1 VVETPTRDAPAV
13 TNHRDATM
21 ESKLSCEGCAPAHAT
36 ENVRDGIGRRTF
48 LAQSALLAAGALLAA
63 CAAGDA
69 TDPGTTINST
79 SDIKVSDFPALAS
92 VGGIALVNI
101 GGNPLAIVRTGD
113 ASFVTLSRIC
123 PHQGST
129 INPNG
134 SGFLCPGHGARF
146 SATGQWQGGER
157 TSNMRSY
164 ATTYDAATGTIKI
177 G

>member
-1 VVETPTRDAPAV
+1 
-13 TNHRDATM
+13 M
-21 ESKLSCEGCAPAHAT
+21 ESKSTCSGCAPAQTT
-36 ENVRDGIGRRTF
+36 ETVRDGIGRRTF

-63 CAAGDA
+63 CAAGDTTA
-69 TDPGTTINST
+69 PGTTISST
-79 SDIKVSDFPALAS
+79 TDIKLSDFPALAT
-92 VGGIALVNI
+92 VGGIALVNVS
-101 GGNPLAIVRTGD
+101 GNPLAIVRTGD

-129 INPNG
+129 INPSG

-146 SATGQWQGGER
+146 NSTGQWVGGQS

-164 ATTYDAATGTIKI
+164 ATSYDAAAGTITI

>member
-1 VVETPTRDAPAV
+1 
-13 TNHRDATM
+13 M
-21 ESKLSCEGCAPAHAT
+21 ESKLTCGGCAPAPATDHA
-36 ENVRDGIGRRTF
+36 RDGIGRRTF

-63 CAAGDA
+63 CAAGDVSA
-69 TDPGTTINST
+69 PGTTIDSS

-92 VGGIALVNI
+92 VGGIALVNVA
-101 GGNPLAIVRTGD
+101 GNPLAIVRTGD

-146 SATGQWQGGER
+146 SATGQWVGGQS

-164 ATTYDAATGTIKI
+164 GTSYDAAAGTITI

>member
-1 VVETPTRDAPAV
+1 
-13 TNHRDATM
+13 M
-21 ESKLSCEGCAPAHAT
+21 ESKSTCSGCAPAHAT
-36 ENVRDGIGRRTF
+36 DHTRDGIGRRTF

-69 TDPGTTINST
+69 TDPGTTLNSAT
-79 SDIKVSDFPALAS
+79 DIKVSDLPALAS

-101 GGNPLAIVRTGD
+101 SGNPMAIVRTGD

-164 ATTYDAATGTIKI
+164 STSYDAAAGTITI

>member
-1 VVETPTRDAPAV
+1 
-13 TNHRDATM
+13 M
-21 ESKLSCEGCAPAHAT
+21 ESKQTCSGCAPAHAAET
-36 ENVRDGIGRRTF
+36 VRDGIGRRTF

-69 TDPGTTINST
+69 TAPGTTINST
-79 SDIKVSDFPALAS
+79 TDIKVSDFPALAS

-101 GGNPLAIVRTGD
+101 SGNPMAIVRTGD

-164 ATTYDAATGTIKI
+164 STSYDATAGTITI

>member
-1 VVETPTRDAPAV
+1 
-13 TNHRDATM
+13 M
-21 ESKLSCEGCAPAHAT
+21 ESKSTCGGCASAHAIDHA
-36 ENVRDGIGRRTF
+36 RDGIGRRTF

-69 TDPGTTINST
+69 TDPGPTLNST
-79 SDIKVSDFPALAS
+79 TDIKVSDFPALAS
-92 VGGIALVNI
+92 VGGIALVSI
-101 GGNPLAIVRTGD
+101 SGNPMAIVRTGD

-146 SATGQWQGGER
+146 SATGQWQGGQR

-164 ATTYDAATGTIKI
+164 NTSYDAAAGTITI

>member
-1 VVETPTRDAPAV
+1 
-13 TNHRDATM
+13 M
-21 ESKLSCEGCAPAHAT
+21 ESKLSCGGCASVHAT
-36 ENVRDGIGRRTF
+36 ENDRDGIGRRTF

-69 TDPGTTINST
+69 TSPGTTIGST
-79 SDIKVSDFPALAS
+79 TDIKVSDFPALAS
-92 VGGIALVNI
+92 VGGIALVNVS
-101 GGNPLAIVRTGD
+101 GNPLAIVRTGD

-164 ATTYDAATGTIKI
+164 ATSYDAAAGTITI

>member
-1 VVETPTRDAPAV
+1 
-13 TNHRDATM
+13 M
-21 ESKLSCEGCAPAHAT
+21 ESTLTCGGCAPAHAT
-36 ENVRDGIGRRTF
+36 DHARDGIGRRTF

-63 CAAGDA
+63 CAAADV
-69 TDPGTTINST
+69 TDPGTTITST
-79 SDIKVSDFPALAS
+79 TDIKVSDFPVLAS
-92 VGGIALVNI
+92 VGGIALVNLS
-101 GGNPLAIVRTGD
+101 GNPLAIVRTGD

-123 PHQGST
+123 PHQGSI

-146 SATGQWQGGER
+146 NASGQWQGGQS

-164 ATTYDAATGTIKI
+164 ATSYDAAAGTLTI

>member
-1 VVETPTRDAPAV
+1 
-13 TNHRDATM
+13 M
-21 ESKLSCEGCAPAHAT
+21 ESKLTCSGCAPEHAT
-36 ENVRDGIGRRTF
+36 DRARDGIGRRTF

-63 CAAGDA
+63 CAAGDVSA
-69 TDPGTTINST
+69 PGTTISSA
-79 SDIKVSDFPALAS
+79 SDIKLSDFPALAS

-101 GGNPLAIVRTGD
+101 SGNPLAIVRTGD

-129 INPNG
+129 INPSG

-146 SATGQWQGGER
+146 SATGQWQGGQS

-164 ATTYDAATGTIKI
+164 ATSYDAAAGTITI

>member
-1 VVETPTRDAPAV
+1 
-13 TNHRDATM
+13 M
-21 ESKLSCEGCAPAHAT
+21 ESKLNCGGCAPAHAT
-36 ENVRDGIGRRTF
+36 EHARDGIGRRTF

-69 TDPGTTINST
+69 TDPGTTLNST
-79 SDIKVSDFPALAS
+79 TDIKVSDFPALAS
-92 VGGIALVNI
+92 VGGIALVNFS
-101 GGNPLAIVRTGD
+101 GNPFAIVRTGD
-113 ASFVTLSRIC
+113 ASFVTLSRVC
-123 PHQGST
+123 PHQGSI

-164 ATTYDAATGTIKI
+164 QTTYDAAAGTLAI

>member
-1 VVETPTRDAPAV
+1 METKST
-13 TNHRDATM
+13 
-21 ESKLSCEGCAPAHAT
+21 CGGCASAHAT
-36 ENVRDGIGRRTF
+36 DHARDGIGRRTF

-69 TDPGTTINST
+69 TAPGTTLNST
-79 SDIKVSDFPALAS
+79 TDIKVSDFPALAS

-101 GGNPLAIVRTGD
+101 SGNPMAIVRTGD

-129 INPNG
+129 INPDG

-146 SATGQWQGGER
+146 SATGQWQGGQR
-157 TSNMRSY
+157 TSNMQSFSTSY
-164 ATTYDAATGTIKI
+164 NPAAGTITI

>member
-1 VVETPTRDAPAV
+1 
-13 TNHRDATM
+13 M
-21 ESKLSCEGCAPAHAT
+21 ESKSTCAGCAPAHAADHA
-36 ENVRDGIGRRTF
+36 RDGIGRRTF

-69 TDPGTTINST
+69 TDPGTTLNST
-79 SDIKVSDFPALAS
+79 TDIKVSDLPALAS

-101 GGNPLAIVRTGD
+101 SGNPMAIVRTGD

-164 ATTYDAATGTIKI
+164 STSYDATAGTITI

>member
-1 VVETPTRDAPAV
+1 
-13 TNHRDATM
+13 M
-21 ESKLSCEGCAPAHAT
+21 ESKLNCGGCAPAHAT
-36 ENVRDGIGRRTF
+36 EHARDGIGRRTF

-63 CAAGDA
+63 CAASDVSA
-69 TDPGTTINST
+69 PGTTINST
-79 SDIKVSDFPALAS
+79 TDIKVSDFPALAS
-92 VGGIALVNI
+92 VGGIALVNFS
-101 GGNPLAIVRTGD
+101 GNPFAIVRTGD

-123 PHQGST
+123 PHQGNT

-146 SATGQWQGGER
+146 NASGQWVGGQS

-164 ATTYDAATGTIKI
+164 ATSYDAAAGTLTI

>member
-1 VVETPTRDAPAV
+1 
-13 TNHRDATM
+13 M
-21 ESKLSCEGCAPAHAT
+21 ESKPTCSGCAPARAT
-36 ENVRDGIGRRTF
+36 ETVRDGIGRRTF

-69 TDPGTTINST
+69 TAPGTTISST
-79 SDIKVSDFPALAS
+79 TDIKVSDFPALAS
-92 VGGIALVNI
+92 VGGIALVNVS
-101 GGNPLAIVRTGD
+101 GNPLAIVRTGD

-129 INPNG
+129 INPSG
-134 SGFLCPGHGARF
+134 SGFLCPGHAARF

-164 ATTYDAATGTIKI
+164 ATSYDAAAGTITI

>member
-1 VVETPTRDAPAV
+1 
-13 TNHRDATM
+13 M
-21 ESKLSCEGCAPAHAT
+21 ESNQDALCGGCSHQPPTEHA
-36 ENVRDGIGRRTF
+36 RDGIGRRTF
-48 LAQSALLAAGALLAA
+48 LAQTALLAAGAVLAA

-69 TDPGTTINST
+69 TDPGTTVDST
-79 SDIKVSDFPALAS
+79 SGIKVSDFPALAS
-92 VGGIALVNI
+92 VGGIALVNVS
-101 GGNPLAIVRTGD
+101 GNPLAIVRTGD

-123 PHQGST
+123 PHQGNT

-164 ATTYDAATGTIKI
+164 ATSYDAAAGTITI

>member
-1 VVETPTRDAPAV
+1 
-13 TNHRDATM
+13 M
-21 ESKLSCEGCAPAHAT
+21 ESKLTCGGCAPEHAT
-36 ENVRDGIGRRTF
+36 DRARDGIGRRTF

-63 CAAGDA
+63 CAASDA
-69 TDPGTTINST
+69 TAPGTTINST
-79 SDIKVSDFPALAS
+79 SDIKLSDFPALAS
-92 VGGIALVNI
+92 VGGVALVNI
-101 GGNPLAIVRTGD
+101 SGNPMAIVRTGD

-129 INPNG
+129 INPSG

-146 SATGQWQGGER
+146 SATGQWQGGQP

-164 ATTYDAATGTIKI
+164 ATSYDAAAGTITI